1 MTTKNRLQE
10 KNITNANTG
19 LFKTGIKNCA
29 GKTNSPT
36 QHTNTKSI
44 ISYFFITFM
53 ALSNVSPE

>member
-1 MTTKNRLQE
+1 MPTKNRLQE
-10 KNITNANTG
+10 KNITKANTD
-19 LFKTGIKNCA
+19 FFTTGIKNCA
-29 GKTNSPT
+29 GELISPT